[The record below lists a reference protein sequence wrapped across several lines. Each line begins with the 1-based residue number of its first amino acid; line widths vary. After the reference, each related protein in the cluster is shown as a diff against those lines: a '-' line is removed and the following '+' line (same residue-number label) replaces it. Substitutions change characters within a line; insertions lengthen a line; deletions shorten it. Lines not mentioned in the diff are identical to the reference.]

1 MIKLYAWES
10 PFASR
15 IDAVRGE
22 EIGLYKK
29 NGVVLSLT
37 YLVVPLAPTII
48 VLGVFGLYSQL
59 HPHDILKPETVFV
72 CITLFDMMSRPG
84 LVGFPWAITQMA
96 KVLVSIR
103 RIQDFLNGEEMS
115 ETAVKNR
122 TTENASLAV
131 ELKKA
136 TLRWNEGGFEL
147 RDLNLTVERG
157 SLTAVVGIV
166 GSGKSSLISAILGEM
181 ELVSGEVALEGSV
194 AYVAQQAW
202 IRNETVRDNI
212 LFQSRYNQRNGALIK
227 VTKSFF
233 ILIYV

>member
-1 MIKLYAWES
+1 M
-10 PFASR
+10 
-15 IDAVRGE
+15 
-22 EIGLYKK
+22 
-29 NGVVLSLT
+29 VLSLT

-212 LFQSRYNQRNGALIK
+212 LFQSRYNQRNGALKLPK
-227 VTKSFF
+227 VFLF
-233 ILIYV
+233 